1 MLNKNKHLY
10 FIGIGGIGMSGM
22 AEFLLNQNF
31 TISGSDIQNSER
43 VRHLKKLGCSIYLEH
58 SKDNIKKYDLVVYS
72 SAINKSNPEIIAAQL
87 MHIPIIKRAELLGQL
102 IKLKTTSIGVSG
114 THGKTTSS
122 SMLGNILIENKME
135 PSLIIGGIVNKLN
148 NNNISGNGSIIVV
161 EADEFDKSFLSL
173 QPTHAIINNLDLE
186 HLDSYKNIDDL
197 KNNFIHFANSISFYG
212 TVALCLD
219 SPNLASILNKIKR
232 KIITFSLTNKN
243 ANIYT
248 KNIINDK
255 NRTSFDVIIN
265 NKSSYRIKLN
275 VPGEHNIYNAL
286 GTIALAS
293 ELKIDKAIIQK
304 GLEAYQGV
312 KRRFDIRYY
321 IKNKNILLI
330 DDYAHHPVEINKT
343 LNSIKAGW
351 PNRRI
356 IAIFQPHLYSRTQ
369 NFYLDFAES
378 LRISDLIIITDIYG
392 AREEPIKGVSSKLI
406 YNELIRFNN
415 KKYKLINNIDN
426 VPNYIKSNINND
438 DIVITMGAG
447 NIHTIIEKIHN
458 VIK

>member
-10 FIGIGGIGMSGM
+10 FIGIGGIGMSGI

-31 TISGSDIQNSER
+31 TISGSDIENSER
-43 VRHLKKLGCSIYLEH
+43 VQHLKKLGCSIHLQH
-58 SKDNIKKYDLVVYS
+58 SKDNIKEYDLVIYS
-72 SAINKSNPEIIAAQL
+72 SAIKKSNPEIITAQSL
-87 MHIPIIKRAELLGQL
+87 HIPIIKRAELLGQL
-102 IKLKTTSIGVSG
+102 IKLKPTSIGVSG

-122 SMLGNILIENKME
+122 SMLGNILIENKMD

-197 KNNFIHFANSISFYG
+197 KNNFIQFANSISFYG

-219 SPNLASILNKIKR
+219 SQNLISILNNIKR
-232 KIITFSLTNKN
+232 KVVTFSLTNKN

-248 KNIINDK
+248 KNIINDE

-265 NKSSYRIKLN
+265 NKNSYRIKLN

-286 GTIALAS
+286 GSIALAS
-293 ELKIDKAIIQK
+293 ELNIDKKIIQK
-304 GLEAYQGV
+304 GLEAYEGV

-343 LNSIKAGW
+343 LNSIKDGW

-369 NFYLDFAES
+369 NFYLDFANA
-378 LRISDLIIITDIYG
+378 LRIADLIITTDIYG
-392 AREEPIKGVSSKLI
+392 AREKPIKGVSSKLI
-406 YNELIRFNN
+406 YNELIKLND
-415 KKYKLINNIDN
+415 KKYELINDIDN
-426 VPNYIKSNINND
+426 IPNYIKNNVNND
-438 DIVITMGAG
+438 DIIITMGAG

>member
-10 FIGIGGIGMSGM
+10 FIGIGGIGMSGI

-31 TISGSDIQNSER
+31 TISGSDIRNSER

-72 SAINKSNPEIIAAQL
+72 SAINKSNPEIIAAQS

-102 IKLKTTSIGVSG
+102 IKLKATSIGVSG

-232 KIITFSLTNKN
+232 KIITFSLTNRN

-321 IKNKNILLI
+321 IENKNILLI

-406 YNELIRFNN
+406 YNELVRFNN

-447 NIHTIIEKIHN
+447 DIHTIIEKIHN